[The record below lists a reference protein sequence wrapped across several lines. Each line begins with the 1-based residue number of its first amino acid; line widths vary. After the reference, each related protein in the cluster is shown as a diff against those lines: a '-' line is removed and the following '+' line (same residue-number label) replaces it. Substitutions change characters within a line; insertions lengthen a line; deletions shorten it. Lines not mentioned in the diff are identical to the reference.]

1 MDKVFKL
8 VDFNVYNGKCNEDT
22 ASENDESRTSY
33 TDDNIFLIQIFGLN
47 TQGETCSI
55 IVNNYKPFFYV
66 MVNDTWNTST
76 KLLFLAEIKRKM
88 GKFYENS
95 ITECIIVKRKKL
107 YGFDGGKQ
115 HKFIKLEFT
124 NMNAFNK
131 AKNL

>member
-47 TQGETCSI
+47 TKGETCSI

-76 KLLFLAEIKRKM
+76 KLLFLAEVKRKM

-95 ITECIIVKRKKL
+95 ITECIIVKRKNYTVL
-107 YGFDGGKQ
+107 M
-115 HKFIKLEFT
+115 EENNT
-124 NMNAFNK
+124 N
-131 AKNL
+131 L